1 MRGDPPHDSLNSNIQ
16 ILSTPHA
23 RGSTFRLLPP
33 SGQEY
38 VYPACAGI
46 HPRLRPPIRLLHR
59 LPRMR
64 GDPPLAG
71 CSPSRTSASTPHA
84 RGSTL
89 NCLSFAIRSFVYP
102 ACAGIHRFDREREL
116 TRYRLPRM
124 RGDPPQEG
132 AGKTYCRRSTPHA
145 RGSTRLFSKE
155 AEAGRVY
162 PACAGIHLCLHI
174 LSSIPHGLPR
184 MRGDPPRGSLS
195 RSGARVSTPHAR
207 GSTLRSVGT
216 LPDNS
221 VYPACAGIHL

>member
-1 MRGDPPHDSLNSNIQ
+1 MRGDPPAATTTDTATPS
-16 ILSTPHA
+16 STPHA
-23 RGSTFRLLPP
+23 RGSTCKPHAHRPP
-33 SGQEY
+33 KL

-46 HPRLRPPIRLLHR
+46 HLRSSSSSVRYLS

-207 GSTLRSVGT
+207 GSTSHT
-216 LPDNS
+216 
-221 VYPACAGIHL
+221 